1 MINDKL
7 KKQLDFIIEIDKV
20 KEIIRMTYI
29 ASGSRRENDA
39 EHSWHLAIMA
49 FLLSEYVDDDIDIT
63 KVMKMVL
70 VHDLVEIYA
79 GDTFAFDEKGYED
92 KEERERN
99 AAEKLFS
106 ILPEDQYKEFKGLWE
121 EFEECQTKEAKYGAM
136 LDRLQPL
143 ILNYAVGG
151 GSWKE
156 HGISA
161 EQVYKRNEITL
172 KEGPEEFKE
181 IINFVVNEC
190 LEKGYIKKN

>member
-29 ASGSRRENDA
+29 ASGSRHENDA

-92 KEERERN
+92 KEERERT
-99 AAEKLFS
+99 AAEKLFG
-106 ILPEDQYKEFKGLWE
+106 ILSEDQYKEFKGLWE

-172 KEGPEEFKE
+172 KEGPDEFKE

>member
-1 MINDKL
+1 MINDRL
-7 KKQLDFIIEIDKV
+7 KKQLDFMIEIDKV

-29 ASGSRRENDA
+29 ASGNRRENDA
-39 EHSWHLAIMA
+39 EHSWHLAVMT
-49 FLLSEYVDDDIDIT
+49 FLFSEYIDDDVDIT

-70 VHDLVEIYA
+70 IHDLVEIYA

-143 ILNYAVGG
+143 VLNYVVGG
-151 GSWKE
+151 GSWKDNN
-156 HGISA
+156 ISA

-190 LEKGYIKKN
+190 LEKGYIKK